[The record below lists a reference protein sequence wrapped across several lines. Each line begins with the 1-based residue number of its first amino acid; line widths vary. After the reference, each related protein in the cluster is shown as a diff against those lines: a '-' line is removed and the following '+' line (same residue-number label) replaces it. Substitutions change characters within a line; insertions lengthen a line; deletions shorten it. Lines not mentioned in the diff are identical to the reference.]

1 MNLPN
6 KLTVFRVVLIIPF
19 VAFLLGGYEGWSWFT
34 MLFGGILAYTDH
46 ATVRCNKN
54 SKIAE
59 YCSVN
64 EIAVSIID

>member
-1 MNLPN
+1 ME
-6 KLTVFRVVLIIPF
+6 KLTSITVPNSVDTI
-19 VAFLLGGYEGWSWFT
+19 GE
-34 MLFGGILAYTDH
+34 GILAYTDH